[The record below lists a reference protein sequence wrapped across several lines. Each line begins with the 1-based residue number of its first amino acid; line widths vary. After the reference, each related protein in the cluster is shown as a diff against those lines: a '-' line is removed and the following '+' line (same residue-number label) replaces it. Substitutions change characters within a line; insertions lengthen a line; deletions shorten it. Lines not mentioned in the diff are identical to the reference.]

1 MPQLR
6 FMPSGGVKQNNAAD
20 YLALP
25 NVIAV
30 SGTWV
35 TPDEAL
41 AAGDFATITALARA
55 AASLQR

>member
-1 MPQLR
+1 
-6 FMPSGGVKQNNAAD
+6 
-20 YLALP
+20 
-25 NVIAV
+25 VIAV

>member
-1 MPQLR
+1 
-6 FMPSGGVKQNNAAD
+6 MPSGGVKEVNAAE
-20 YLALP
+20 YLAQP

-35 TPDEAL
+35 TPDAAL

-55 AASLQR
+55 AASLRR